1 MKLILIL
8 SALLSVQLSAARNIN
23 IDVEAQWPRHSTSFV
38 LELSEFL
45 SDQSPASYWSYV
57 DKMCLNTA
65 KVDDVLSIS
74 SAQSNENDAAKLHD
88 LDSFAFATA
97 SEIVSTSMHS
107 LMRTMVRFC
116 VGIIAICRLEC
127 HVLMLWFKN
136 KIFLSKSIGEAKHSA
151 RRE

>member
-1 MKLILIL
+1 MMKFILVL
-8 SALLSVQLSAARNIN
+8 AALLSVQLSAARNIN

-45 SDQSPASYWSYV
+45 SDQSPVSYWSYV
-57 DKMCLNTA
+57 DKMCLNSA

-74 SAQSNENDAAKLHD
+74 SVQSDEGDAAKLQE

-107 LMRTMVRFC
+107 LMKTMVQFC
-116 VGIIAICRLEC
+116 T
-127 HVLMLWFKN
+127 
-136 KIFLSKSIGEAKHSA
+136 
-151 RRE
+151 

>member
-1 MKLILIL
+1 MKFVAILA
-8 SALLSVQLSAARNIN
+8 ALLSVQLSAARNIN

-57 DKMCLNTA
+57 DKMCFNSA
-65 KVDDVLSIS
+65 KVDDMLSVS
-74 SAQSNENDAAKLHD
+74 SSQSNEGEGCAAKLQE
-88 LDSFAFATA
+88 LDSFAYAIA

-116 VGIIAICRLEC
+116 VGNDSCL
-127 HVLMLWFKN
+127 
-136 KIFLSKSIGEAKHSA
+136 
-151 RRE
+151 